1 MIDIEFLINNK
12 DVVKQNIKNKFQDE
26 KLPLVDK
33 VAEMHAKRKKVIIE
47 LEDLQHKRNDLSKQ
61 NSMLFGKLKVAE
73 GTEKDN
79 ILNPIFC
86 GNNSFLTIMEK
97 INDFLRQRDELNCK
111 CTYDLKKDEYVYKNR
126 SRTGD
131 KLIISNSKGE
141 QVNIKLINNNYDIIE
156 QEQDRVKLFITF
168 LAELM
173 GFKPYLD
180 KWNFNNLK
188 LREFSKGILDGKG
201 EHKVLIQK
209 IILRQLK
216 TNAFLWQ

>member
-1 MIDIEFLINNK
+1 MYIW
-12 DVVKQNIKNKFQDE
+12 
-26 KLPLVDK
+26 
-33 VAEMHAKRKKVIIE
+33 
-47 LEDLQHKRNDLSKQ
+47 
-61 NSMLFGKLKVAE
+61 
-73 GTEKDN
+73 
-79 ILNPIFC
+79 
-86 GNNSFLTIMEK
+86 
-97 INDFLRQRDELNCK
+97 
-111 CTYDLKKDEYVYKNR
+111 LKKDEYVYKNR

-141 QVNIKLINNNYDIIE
+141 PVNIKLINNNYDIIE

-209 IILRQLK
+209 IILI
-216 TNAFLWQ
+216 